1 MDVALVM
8 SRSDG
13 TRRTFPLR
21 KDRIVVGRTSSCDL
35 RIPLSSVSRQHCEII
50 KDDQSVRLRDM
61 GSSNGT
67 FCNDKRIL
75 EVVLE
80 PGDKVTV
87 GTVLFQ
93 VVING
98 VPNLMPEPV
107 VRSATPV
114 SKSGRTGV
122 AMKTPVNK
130 TVEREDLDAELEA
143 AITEVG
149 GDVTPLDSDDPI
161 AALEA
166 MATSEIDL
174 DDDRDE
180 DGDAATGKASEMTEP
195 LEGDDAPRPSRN
207 PRPQPRA

>member
-35 RIPLSSVSRQHCEII
+35 RIPLSSVSRQHCELN
-50 KDDQSVRLRDM
+50 KDDHQVRLRDL

-67 FCNDKRIL
+67 FCNDKRIQ

-80 PGDKVTV
+80 PGDKITV

-98 VPNLMPEPV
+98 QPNLMPEPV
-107 VRSATPV
+107 VRSASPV

-122 AMKTPVNK
+122 AMKSPVNK
-130 TVEREDLDAELEA
+130 AVERDDLDAELEA
-143 AITEVG
+143 AITEAG
-149 GDVTPLDSDDPI
+149 GDATPLESDDPI

-174 DDDRDE
+174 EDDRDE
-180 DGDAATGKASEMTEP
+180 DDAPPADKVREMTET
-195 LEGDDAPRPSRN
+195 LGDDDAPRPSRN

>member
-13 TRRTFPLR
+13 AQRTFPLR

-50 KDDQSVRLRDM
+50 KGDEQVRLRDL

-67 FCNDKRIL
+67 FCNDKRVQ

-80 PGDKVTV
+80 AGDRLTI
-87 GTVLFQ
+87 GTVQFQ
-93 VVING
+93 VVIDG
-98 VPNLMPEPV
+98 QPELPSTPV
-107 VRSATPV
+107 LRHATPN
-114 SKSGRTGV
+114 SRSGRTAAGM
-122 AMKTPVNK
+122 ASPASRKDRSGSEQ
-130 TVEREDLDAELEA
+130 EREGATVGDATSLDHE
-143 AITEVG
+143 
-149 GDVTPLDSDDPI
+149 DPI

-166 MATSEIDL
+166 MATSGIEEVEGESDAKMMPDAIST
-174 DDDRDE
+174 RDVNP
-180 DGDAATGKASEMTEP
+180 KV
-195 LEGDDAPRPSRN
+195 SRH